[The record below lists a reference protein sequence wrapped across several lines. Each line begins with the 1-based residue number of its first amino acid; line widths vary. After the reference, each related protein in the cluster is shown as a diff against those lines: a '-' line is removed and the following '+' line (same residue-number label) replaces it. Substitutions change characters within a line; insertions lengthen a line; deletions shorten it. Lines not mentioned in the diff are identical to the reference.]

1 MARFATPVSPETL
14 LDWVRDFVTRPQVE
28 SDRRG
33 GWAPVSDADLGLLA
47 RIIDNMICVHW
58 APDSDGDRPVESYLN
73 DRTQFE
79 PWPWVPV
86 PYWLS
91 SASPIE
97 EFLTAT
103 MRNAQAATARFALAL
118 EFAEARRSA
127 AERADRE
134 AASALAL
141 ADIADASL
149 P

>member
-1 MARFATPVSPETL
+1 MPRFAAPVSQETL

-33 GWAPVSDADLGLLA
+33 GWAPVSDADLGLLD
-47 RIIDNMICVHW
+47 RIIENMICIHW
-58 APDSDGDRPVESYLN
+58 AHDSDGDRPIESYLN

-86 PYWLS
+86 PYWHG
-91 SASPIE
+91 AGDIE
-97 EFLTAT
+97 EFVTAT

-118 EFAEARRSA
+118 EFAESRRA
-127 AERADRE
+127 AAAKADRE
-134 AASALAL
+134 AAAALSL
-141 ADIADASL
+141 ADLSDASL